1 MKFLINIS
9 AFYWVLFF
17 YILDNQVF
25 ILKYFYLDRLLS
37 YTFYLLIGIFLG
49 LFSLKKAIKNTKNLT
64 EDNLTI
70 KKIYPIYTALMPV
83 YLSIIIIS
91 FSLNSIEISNAI
103 ATVILLIGI
112 FIFFQMSNIGY
123 INPIWY
129 LKGYRIYKIDNEES
143 IYILIIHKNDFYKS
157 IKKID
162 GLIRIDEY
170 TFIKKR

>member
-25 ILKYFYLDRLLS
+25 ILKYFYLDRLWS

-49 LFSLKKAIKNTKNLT
+49 LFSLKKAIKNTKNFT

-70 KKIYPIYTALMPV
+70 KKIYPIYTELMPV

-103 ATVILLIGI
+103 ATIILFIGI

-162 GLIRIDEY
+162 ALIRIDEY
-170 TFIKKR
+170 IFIKKR

>member
-37 YTFYLLIGIFLG
+37 YTFYLLIGILLG
-49 LFSLKKAIKNTKNLT
+49 LYSLKKAIKNTENHT

-70 KKIYPIYTALMPV
+70 KKIYPIYTELMPV

-91 FSLNSIEISNAI
+91 FSINSIEISNAI
-103 ATVILLIGI
+103 ATIILFIGI

-143 IYILIIHKNDFYKS
+143 IYILIIHKDDFYKS
-157 IKKID
+157 IEKID
-162 GLIRIDEY
+162 DLVRIDEY

>member
-25 ILKYFYLDRLLS
+25 ILKYFYLDRLWS

-49 LFSLKKAIKNTKNLT
+49 LFSLKKAIKNTKNFT

-70 KKIYPIYTALMPV
+70 KKIYPIYTELMPV

-129 LKGYRIYKIDNEES
+129 LKGYRIFKIDNEES

-162 GLIRIDEY
+162 ALIRIDEY
-170 TFIKKR
+170 IFIKKR

>member
-1 MKFLINIS
+1 MKFFINIS

-37 YTFYLLIGIFLG
+37 YIFYLLIGILLG
-49 LFSLKKAIKNTKNLT
+49 WFSLKVAIKNTKNHT

-70 KKIYPIYTALMPV
+70 KKIYPIYTELMPV
-83 YLSIIIIS
+83 YLSIIIIA

-143 IYILIIHKNDFYKS
+143 IYILIIHKNDFYKN

-162 GLIRIDEY
+162 ALIRIDEY
-170 TFIKKR
+170 IFIKKR

>member
-9 AFYWVLFF
+9 AFYGVLFF

-70 KKIYPIYTALMPV
+70 KKIYPIYTGLMPV
-83 YLSIIIIS
+83 YLSFIIIS

-103 ATVILLIGI
+103 ATIILFIGI

>member
-1 MKFLINIS
+1 MKFLINMS

-25 ILKYFYLDRLLS
+25 ILKYFYLDRVLS
-37 YTFYLLIGIFLG
+37 YTFYLLIGILLG

-70 KKIYPIYTALMPV
+70 KKIYPIYTELMPV

-103 ATVILLIGI
+103 ATIILLIGI

-162 GLIRIDEY
+162 GLIRVDEY
-170 TFIKKR
+170 IFIKKR

>member
-25 ILKYFYLDRLLS
+25 ILKYFYLDRLWS

-49 LFSLKKAIKNTKNLT
+49 LFSLKKAIKNTKNFT

-70 KKIYPIYTALMPV
+70 KKIYPIYTELMPV

-129 LKGYRIYKIDNEES
+129 LKGYRIFKIDNEES

-170 TFIKKR
+170 IFIKKR

>member
-1 MKFLINIS
+1 MKFFINIS

-37 YTFYLLIGIFLG
+37 YIFYLLIGILLG
-49 LFSLKKAIKNTKNLT
+49 WFSLKVAIKNTKNHT

-70 KKIYPIYTALMPV
+70 KKIYPIYTELMPV
-83 YLSIIIIS
+83 YLSIIIIA

-157 IKKID
+157 IKRID

-170 TFIKKR
+170 IFIKKR